1 MAPRVLSMI
10 AALALRSGR
19 GVSRRPQLAAM
30 AAMSAAA
37 DASSPQPPAP
47 AWAWIG
53 TLGQDAAIAVDEEL
67 MATPGFSVDQL
78 MELAGLSVAA
88 AVADLHPPA
97 APSADTPP
105 TRALLVC
112 GPGNNGGD
120 GLVAA
125 RHLFHFGYAVEV
137 GRVRSS
143 RPPPSPDPEKPPLRI
158 LGDARPPMI

>member
-1 MAPRVLSMI
+1 
-10 AALALRSGR
+10 
-19 GVSRRPQLAAM
+19 
-30 AAMSAAA
+30 
-37 DASSPQPPAP
+37 
-47 AWAWIG
+47 
-53 TLGQDAAIAVDEEL
+53 
-67 MATPGFSVDQL
+67 

-143 RPPPSPDPEKPPLRI
+143 RPPPSPDPEKPPQNSR
-158 LGDARPPMI
+158 GRAPR